1 MRILF
6 VASEG
11 LPFSKTGGLADV
23 LEALPKALAAQGH
36 EVAVVLPRY
45 RGTEAAAVVIPSLTI
60 PMGGARLRFPAIA
73 DGAVGGVRYFFVD
86 DPAYFDR
93 DGLYGSGGKD
103 YSDNAE
109 RFAEFCRA
117 AIEVAKHVWP
127 ADVFHCHD
135 WQTALVPVLL
145 RTSYGN
151 DALVKNM
158 PVVFTIHNMGYH
170 GQFSR
175 EVLDRVGLPPT
186 IFHPEGIEFFGSVNF
201 LKGGLVYSDYLTTVS
216 RKYAQ
221 EIQTKEF
228 GHGLDGV
235 ARKRADRLVGI
246 LNGVDYG
253 AWDPAKDPLI
263 AANYSAKDLSGKHL
277 CKKDLLEVF
286 GLPPEQLE
294 RPLIGIV
301 SRFADQKGFDL
312 IAEKARELMKEDL
325 VLVVLGTGE
334 RKYEKMFRALAAT
347 FPGRV
352 GLKIAYDNVLAHKV
366 EAGAD
371 VFLMPSRY
379 EPSGLNQMY
388 SLKYGTVPIV
398 RATGGLDDSIEPFD
412 MEHGTGTGFK
422 FVEYSGEA
430 LLYAVRQ
437 ALHHHMDERI
447 WKRIQLNGMAKDFSW
462 KGPAREYGNL
472 YEAAR
477 VARGFAPIAQ
487 SVEKVRKAHKTE
499 RIEKTEKVEVLESAE
514 KIEKDEKVQKVVA
527 VETVERIEEAGG
539 SERPPRRGSRKA
551 AQAAGES
558 SQEPGPDTKES
569 GQASRGAEQLVREKE
584 QTSQEAGQVA
594 DSEQS
599 VQSLGQVSDEA
610 VEPGRG
616 NREEAP
622 HRSRQTPGNKGE
634 AAGNQKPVATSN

>member
-23 LEALPKALAAQGH
+23 VEALPKALVAQGH

-45 RGTEAAAVVIPSLTI
+45 RGTEGSAVVIPSLTI

-73 DGAVGGVRYFFVD
+73 DGALIGGVRYFFVD

-93 DGLYGSGGKD
+93 EGLYGTAGKD
-103 YSDNAE
+103 YPDNAE
-109 RFAEFCRA
+109 RYAEFCRA
-117 AIEVAKHVWP
+117 AIEVAKHIWP

-145 RTSYGN
+145 RTSYS
-151 DALVKNM
+151 DDPTVKNI

-170 GQFSR
+170 GQFAR
-175 EVLDRVGLPPT
+175 DVLERVGLPPT
-186 IFHPEGIEFFGSVNF
+186 VFHPEGLEFYGSVNL

-253 AWDPAKDPLI
+253 AWNPANDELI
-263 AANYSAKDLSGKHL
+263 AANYSAKDLTGKQA
-277 CKKDLLEVF
+277 CKEDLLRAF
-286 GLPPEQLE
+286 GLPHEHLE
-294 RPLIGIV
+294 RPVVGIV

-312 IAEKARELMKEDL
+312 IAEKAHELMKEDL
-325 VLVVLGTGE
+325 VLAVLGTGD
-334 RKYEKMFRALAAT
+334 RKYEKLFGALAT
-347 FPGRV
+347 TYPGHV
-352 GLKIAYDNVLAHKV
+352 GLKIAYDNTVAHKV

-371 VFLMPSRY
+371 MFLMPSRY

-412 MEHGTGTGFK
+412 VEHGTGTGFK
-422 FVEYSGEA
+422 FYEYSGDA

-437 ALHHHMDERI
+437 ALHHYVDERI

-462 KGPAREYGNL
+462 KGSAREYANL
-472 YEAAR
+472 YEAAQ
-477 VARGFAPIAQ
+477 VARGFGPSVPAAQ
-487 SVEKVRKAHKTE
+487 EVEKV
-499 RIEKTEKVEVLESAE
+499 EKAE
-514 KIEKDEKVQKVVA
+514 K
-527 VETVERIEEAGG
+527 EAAGQPRRSAGKAAKAAGQSSKG
-539 SERPPRRGSRKA
+539 SEQPPQGSSPA
-551 AQAAGES
+551 AQDSGES
-558 SQEPGPDTKES
+558 PQGS
-569 GQASRGAEQLVREKE
+569 GQA
-584 QTSQEAGQVA
+584 
-594 DSEQS
+594 
-599 VQSLGQVSDEA
+599 
-610 VEPGRG
+610 GR
-616 NREEAP
+616 
-622 HRSRQTPGNKGE
+622 
-634 AAGNQKPVATSN
+634 NQKPVTTSN